1 MEHLETSG
9 QWCGQ
14 SEEGLSGQSGRLAE
28 GRGPRTLE
36 PLLTPTAPL
45 CGQESR
51 DSESHDLTEAWGGP
65 PGGQEGV
72 EKPQSQH
79 GRQEGGLQGR
89 DAQAGALTD
98 YCRDRR

>member
-1 MEHLETSG
+1 MVS
-9 QWCGQ
+9 QK
-14 SEEGLSGQSGRLAE
+14 
-28 GRGPRTLE
+28 RGSAANLGGWERAGGHGHWSH
-36 PLLTPTAPL
+36 LLTLTAPL

-51 DSESHDLTEAWGGP
+51 DSESHDLLTEAWGSP

-79 GRQEGGLQGR
+79 GGQEGGLQGR

-98 YCRDRR
+98 YRGDRR